1 MHLSRSYLIEGRA
14 VLVFDKVLTAQS
26 LRNLNEELNFS
37 RYQRNRYATDRAY
50 MEFQCVLSKKFLGKY
65 GLDEKIFSLLKTYFP
80 NFRLKPERISA
91 KANLFGDATFPHRDS
106 GNTLVT
112 ALLYCNEHWNADWG
126 GETVFFYRSLD
137 AALAISVQPSR
148 LVLFEGKIPHKT
160 GVPQKNFLGSRIGL
174 QVRFLGKQLARKN
187 GKLIELEKQGRI
199 IHL

>member
-1 MHLSRSYLIEGRA
+1 M
-14 VLVFDKVLTAQS
+14 FDKVLTAKS
-26 LRNLNEELNFS
+26 LRNLNEELNLS
-37 RYQRNRYATDRAY
+37 RYQRNRYARDRAY
-50 MEFQCVLSKKFLGKY
+50 MEFQCVLSKKFLSKY
-65 GLDEKIFSLLKTYFP
+65 GLDEKIFSLPKTYFP